1 MKSDRELKNLAI
13 SLAQADTEDEVVRI
27 LKNVQFWNN
36 PSVWVDYDRNPNNFA
51 TIGNQQSSPDTALVE
66 KIINSVDAVLMREC
80 LRRGIKP
87 DSPKAPK
94 TIADTQKE
102 YFGIYDGKLS
112 SIDASIRSKIAEN
125 ILLVATGQ
133 KSNPCYSIIDFGEGQ
148 TPKRIPETFLSL
160 TKNNKIK
167 IPFVQGKFGMGGS
180 GVLQF
185 CSKKYNLQLIISKR
199 DSEIAKFEND
209 DTKDMWGFT
218 IVRREDPKDGMRNS
232 SFRYLAPRG
241 KILMFKANS
250 LPLLP
255 KEYPEPYGNPFS
267 YGTFIKLYEY
277 QLTGLKTIVKFDLYY
292 RLSLLLPNIALPA
305 TLYERRKG
313 YKAES
318 YHIVLSG
325 LSVRLDEDKRDN
337 LEPGFPS
344 SGGITAKGQKMDYL
358 LYVFK
363 KGKREKYTRNEGII
377 FTVNGQA
384 HAFISKAFFERKNVG
399 MSYLSDSILVIV
411 DCSKF
416 DGRSRE
422 DLFMNSRDR
431 LREGEL
437 KNEIEKQLEDLIKN
451 HQGLRAL
458 REQRRREEIENKLQD
473 SKPLAEVLEKI
484 IKTSP
489 SLSSLFLEGVKI
501 RNPFKITNAGKTKE
515 YKGKRFPTYF
525 KLTKDYQR
533 SSPKK
538 CPINRK
544 FRVQFE
550 TDAEND
556 YFNRDK
562 DPGEFAIKING
573 TPISDYSLNL
583 WNGLATL
590 TVQLPEGV
598 KVNDIL
604 HFKTEATDISRV
616 DPFYNEFYILVGAPK
631 KINNGGK
638 GERRPP
644 ADDKKGEDRKQPLYL
659 DLPNIIEVRRE
670 EWEKYNFKED
680 DALRVKDTGEGGYDF
695 YVNMDNAYL
704 KTEIKGNVKV
714 DPRLLEAR
722 FKYGIVLVGI
732 SLLEFFEKRNKK
744 EGDGNDL
751 SSTYDK
757 IANFTKG
764 LSPVLL
770 PMISSLGELEL
781 QS

>member
-1 MKSDRELKNLAI
+1 MKSHRELKNLAI

-27 LKNVQFWNN
+27 LKNANFWDDL
-36 PSVWVDYDRNPNNFA
+36 SVWIEYGGRLNNVA
-51 TIGNQQSSPDTALVE
+51 TIGNQQSSPDNSLVE

-80 LRRGIKP
+80 LRRDIKP

-94 TIADTQKE
+94 TIADAQKE
-102 YFGIYDGKLS
+102 YFGICDGKLS

-125 ILLVATGQ
+125 ILLVASGQ

-148 TPKRIPETFLSL
+148 TPKKFPKTFLSL
-160 TKNNKIK
+160 NENNKLK
-167 IPFVQGKFGMGGS
+167 VPFVQGQWGMGGS
-180 GVLQF
+180 GVLFF
-185 CSKKYNLQLIISKR
+185 CSKEHNLQLIISKR
-199 DSEIAKFEND
+199 DPEIAKFED
-209 DTKDMWGFT
+209 DETKNMWGFT
-218 IVRREDPKDGMRNS
+218 IIRREDPKEGMGS
-232 SFRYLAPRG
+232 SVFKYLAPGG
-241 KILMFKANS
+241 KILMFEADT

-255 KEYPEPYGNPFS
+255 QEYPNPYGKPIPF
-267 YGTFIKLYEY
+267 GTFIKLYEY
-277 QLTGLKTIVKFDLYY
+277 QLPGGLRSPVYFDLYY
-292 RLSLLLPNIALPA
+292 RLSLLLPNIALPII
-305 TLYERRKG
+305 LYERRKG

-325 LSVRLDEDKRDN
+325 LSVRLDEDKRNN

-344 SGGITAKGQKMDYL
+344 SGEMTVKGQKMDYL
-358 LYVFK
+358 LYAFK
-363 KGKREKYTRNEGII
+363 KGQREKYTRNEGII
-377 FTVNGQA
+377 FTINGQA

-399 MSYLSDSILVIV
+399 MSYLSDSILLII

-416 DGRSRE
+416 SIRARE
-422 DLFMNSRDR
+422 LLFMPSRDR

-489 SLSSLFLEGVKI
+489 SLSSLFLEGMRIK
-501 RNPFKITNAGKTKE
+501 NPFKITNVGKAKE
-515 YKGKRFPTYF
+515 YKKGKRFPTYF
-525 KLTKDYQR
+525 KLRKDYSC

-562 DPGEFAIKING
+562 DPGEFAIKVNG

-583 WNGLATL
+583 WNGLSTL
-590 TVQLPEGV
+590 TVQLPEDV
-598 KVNDIL
+598 KVDDVL
-604 HFKTEATDISRV
+604 HFKTVVTDISQIA
-616 DPFYNEFYILVGAPK
+616 PFYNEFYILVGAPEK
-631 KINNGGK
+631 VKNGGK
-638 GERRPP
+638 GERKPP
-644 ADDKKGEDRKQPLYL
+644 ADDKRGKDRKLPSYL

-670 EWEKYNFKED
+670 EWAKYSLKED
-680 DALRVKDTGEGGYDF
+680 DALRVKDTGEDGYDF
-695 YVNMDNAYL
+695 YINMDNVYL
-704 KTEIKGNVKV
+704 KTEIKGNVKI
-714 DPRLLEAR
+714 DHRLLEAR
-722 FKYGIVLVGI
+722 FKYGMVLVGI

-744 EGDGNDL
+744 EGESDDI
-751 SSTYDK
+751 SSAYDK
-757 IANFTKG
+757 IANFTKA

-781 QS
+781 

>member
-1 MKSDRELKNLAI
+1 MKKDRELKNLAI

-27 LKNVQFWNN
+27 LKDANFWNN
-36 PSVWVDYDRNPNNFA
+36 PSVWIEYGECLNNVA
-51 TIGNQQSSPDTALVE
+51 TIGNQQSSPDNSLVE

-94 TIADTQKE
+94 TIADAQKE

-125 ILLVATGQ
+125 ILLVATGK

-148 TPKRIPETFLSL
+148 TPKKFPKTFLSL
-160 TKNNKIK
+160 NENNKLK
-167 IPFVQGKFGMGGS
+167 VPFVQGQWGMGGS
-180 GVLQF
+180 GVLFF
-185 CSKKYNLQLIISKR
+185 CSKEHNLQLIISKR
-199 DSEIAKFEND
+199 HPEIAKFED
-209 DTKDMWGFT
+209 DETKNMWGFT
-218 IVRREDPKDGMRNS
+218 IIRREDPKEGMGS
-232 SFRYLAPRG
+232 SVFKYLAPGG
-241 KILMFKANS
+241 KVLMFQADT

-255 KEYPEPYGNPFS
+255 QEYPNPYGKPLPF
-267 YGTFIKLYEY
+267 GTFIKLYEY
-277 QLTGLKTIVKFDLYY
+277 QLPGGLKSPAYFDLYY
-292 RLSLLLPNIALPA
+292 RLSLLLPNIALPV

-313 YKAES
+313 YRAES

-344 SGGITAKGQKMDYL
+344 SGEIIAKGQKMNYL

-384 HAFISKAFFERKNVG
+384 HAFISKTFFERKNVG
-399 MSYLSDSILVIV
+399 MSYLSDSILLII

-416 DGRSRE
+416 SIRGRE
-422 DLFMNSRDR
+422 LLFMPSRDR
-431 LREGEL
+431 LREGDL

-458 REQRRREEIENKLQD
+458 RVQRRSEEIDNKLQD

-489 SLSSLFLEGVKI
+489 SLSSLFLEGVRIK
-501 RNPFKITNAGKTKE
+501 NPFKITSAGQTEE

-525 KLTKDYQR
+525 KLTKDYPR

-544 FRVQFE
+544 FRVQFK

-562 DPGEFAIKING
+562 DPGEFAIKINS

-604 HFKTEATDISRV
+604 YFKTEVTDISRI
-616 DPFYNEFYILVGAPK
+616 DPFYNEFYVLVEAPEK
-631 KINNGGK
+631 VKSGGK
-638 GERRPP
+638 GKRKPP
-644 ADDKKGEDRKQPLYL
+644 ADKREGNKRKKQSGFDIPTPYRVKK
-659 DLPNIIEVRRE
+659 E
-670 EWEKYNFKED
+670 EWEKYGFESD
-680 DALRVKDTGEGGYDF
+680 EDALIVKDNGEGGYDF
-695 YVNMDNAYL
+695 FVNIDNKYL
-704 KTEIKGNVKV
+704 KIETKYNTKEN
-714 DPRLLEAR
+714 PRIIEER
-722 FKYGIVLVGI
+722 FVTSLALIGI
-732 SLLEFFEKRNKK
+732 SLLHYYNK
-744 EGDGNDL
+744 NDESNDSEEVSL
-751 SSTYDK
+751 YQRISM
-757 IANFTKG
+757 ITKA

-781 QS
+781 